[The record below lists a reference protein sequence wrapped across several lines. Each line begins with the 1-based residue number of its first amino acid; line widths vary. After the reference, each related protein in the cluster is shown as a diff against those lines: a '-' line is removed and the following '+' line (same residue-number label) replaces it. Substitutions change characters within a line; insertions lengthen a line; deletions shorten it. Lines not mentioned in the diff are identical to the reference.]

1 MNSGI
6 LKTLENTNMFWLLK
20 DFVISVED
28 GETQPDIVYP
38 SAREQIKRKVKP
50 KTRRKKQGPC
60 NHWKDQLRGT
70 VNTKYFQKISIN
82 LEAIL
87 QGYKDAEIASKTVI
101 EHLRGFRYQ

>member
-38 SAREQIKRKVKP
+38 SARE
-50 KTRRKKQGPC
+50 
-60 NHWKDQLRGT
+60 
-70 VNTKYFQKISIN
+70 
-82 LEAIL
+82 
-87 QGYKDAEIASKTVI
+87 
-101 EHLRGFRYQ
+101 